1 MESQPD
7 RLNTYRLINLS
18 GYPSTTGKEKIAM
31 ITDCPHCRKKLKLS
45 PKIEDSLRLLILG
58 KSIRINC
65 PQCGSAI
72 LLDAGMLTPEGPQ
85 GTVTSPRP
93 QTTGQQLTPPAPP
106 DLSGLD
112 TSSFEAKG
120 VVEDVPKALILM
132 PESPDF
138 RLVTEAMEAIGYQP
152 SFVHSA
158 EEAMEKMQFA
168 TYAAVILHSHY
179 EGDSL
184 ENGPFHQ
191 FMRAMNMNKRR
202 YIFYMLIGPEFHT
215 LYDLQALACS
225 ANLVVND
232 QNLAQ
237 LALILRKAI
246 PQYES
251 MFGAIMQEMNTL
263 GR

>member
-1 MESQPD
+1 
-7 RLNTYRLINLS
+7 
-18 GYPSTTGKEKIAM
+18 M
-31 ITDCPHCRKKLKLS
+31 ITDCPNCRKKLKLS
-45 PKIEDSLRLLILG
+45 PKIEDSLRLLSPG
-58 KSIRINC
+58 KSLRINC

-72 LLDAGMLTPEGPQ
+72 LLDTAMLSPETPP
-85 GTVTSPRP
+85 GTAASPRP
-93 QTTGQQLTPPAPP
+93 PATSQQVTPPPPP

-112 TSSFEAKG
+112 TSSYEAKG
-120 VVEDVPKALILM
+120 VVEDIPKALILM
-132 PESPDF
+132 PDSPDF
-138 RLVTEAMEAIGYQP
+138 HLITEAMEALGYQP

-158 EEAMEKMQFA
+158 EEAIEKMQFA

-179 EGDSL
+179 EGSSL
-184 ENGPFHQ
+184 EDGTFHQ
-191 FMRAMNMNKRR
+191 FIRAMNMNKRR

-215 LYDLQALACS
+215 LYDLQALTCS

-232 QNLAQ
+232 QDLAQ

-246 PQYES
+246 PQYET

>member
-1 MESQPD
+1 
-7 RLNTYRLINLS
+7 
-18 GYPSTTGKEKIAM
+18 M

-45 PKIEDSLRLLILG
+45 PKIEDSLRLLSPG

-65 PQCGSAI
+65 PQCENAI
-72 LLDAGMLTPEGPQ
+72 LLDAGMLTPEGQ
-85 GTVTSPRP
+85 QETAAAPRP
-93 QTTGQQLTPPAPP
+93 QSTSQKVTPPPPP

-112 TSSFEAKG
+112 TSSFEGKG
-120 VVEDVPKALILM
+120 IVEDIPKALILM
-132 PESPDF
+132 PDSPNC
-138 RLVTEAMEAIGYQP
+138 RLVTEAMDALGYQP

-158 EEAMEKMQFA
+158 EDAMEKMQFA

-179 EGDSL
+179 EGSSL

-191 FMRAMNMNKRR
+191 FMRAMHMNKRR

-215 LYDLQALACS
+215 LYDLQALASS

-232 QNLAQ
+232 QDLAQ

-246 PQYES
+246 PQYET